1 MSSEQTRQ
9 PEPATHGGASVAE
22 ALVVLRQPAG
32 PLTERLRALATRL
45 TLGAEGRT
53 ARTLAVVS
61 PEAGDG
67 RSFLAA
73 NLAAL
78 FALSGRRT
86 LLVDA
91 DFRNPRQH
99 RLFRADAAPGLSELL
114 RQEADRDVMQPV
126 ADIPGLHLVAAGRDP
141 AVGIGHLTGQHAAGL
156 FTRLFE
162 TCDQVVIDTPPALAY
177 ADAQAACAHA
187 DAALLL
193 ARRGHTRLA
202 DLRRIADDLQAVD
215 TRVLGAVINDL

>member
-1 MSSEQTRQ
+1 MSRDVTRQ
-9 PEPATHGGASVAE
+9 PHPATYGGASGTE
-22 ALVVLRQPAG
+22 ARVVLRQPAG
-32 PLTERLRALATRL
+32 RLTERLRALATRR

-53 ARTLAVVS
+53 ARTLALVS

-91 DFRNPRQH
+91 DFRNPCQH
-99 RLFRADAAPGLSELL
+99 RLFRAEAAPGLSEFL
-114 RQEADRDVMQPV
+114 RRGGDCDVVQPV

-141 AVGIGHLTGQHAAGL
+141 AAGIECLSGQHAAGL
-156 FTRLFE
+156 FTHLFE

-177 ADAQAACAHA
+177 ADAQTACAHV

-193 ARRGHTRLA
+193 ARRGRTRLA
-202 DLRRIADDLQAVD
+202 DLRRITDDLRAMD
-215 TRVLGAVINDL
+215 TRALGAVINDL

>member
-1 MSSEQTRQ
+1 MNRDEARQ
-9 PEPATHGGASVAE
+9 PDPATHGGASITE
-22 ALVVLRQPAG
+22 ALVVLHGPAG
-32 PLTERLRALATRL
+32 RLTERLRALATRL

-53 ARTLAVVS
+53 ARTLALVS

-73 NLAAL
+73 NLATL

-91 DFRNPRQH
+91 DFRNPCQH
-99 RLFRADAAPGLSELL
+99 RLFGTDAAPGLSEFL
-114 RQEADRDVMQPV
+114 RQETDREVIHPV
-126 ADIPGLHLVAAGRDP
+126 ANIPGLHLLPAGRDP
-141 AVGIGHLTGQHAAGL
+141 AAGIGCLTGQHAAGL
-156 FTRLFE
+156 FARLFE

-177 ADAQAACAHA
+177 SDAQAVCAHA

-193 ARRGHTRLA
+193 ARRGRTRLA
-202 DLRRIADDLQAVD
+202 DLRRVADDLRAMD
-215 TRVLGAVINDL
+215 TRALGAVLNDL